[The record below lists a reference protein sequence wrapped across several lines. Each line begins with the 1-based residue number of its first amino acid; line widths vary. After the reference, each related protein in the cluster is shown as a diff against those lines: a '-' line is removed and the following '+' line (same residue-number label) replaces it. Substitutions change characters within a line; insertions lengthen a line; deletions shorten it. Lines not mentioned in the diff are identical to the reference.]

1 MRRSLYT
8 QTQMSL
14 MQIQENPGNSWK
26 NKINSSYKTLF
37 DSISLRPSI
46 ILGVF
51 LLSAIVF
58 IFGGCSRETSKEDLG
73 LINGRLEQLENQ
85 IAQLEAQF
93 TETNESVTT
102 LGSYVISLEEKIAK
116 LTQETEKASVPKQTV
131 SQEKKQYHK
140 VVRGDTLYSIS
151 RKYGLSV
158 EEICR
163 LNNLKQNHSIQP
175 GQKLKVT
182 TDSHK

>member
-1 MRRSLYT
+1 MRKSLYT
-8 QTQMSL
+8 KGQMSSKQL
-14 MQIQENPGNSWK
+14 QKHQGNSLK
-26 NKINSSYKTLF
+26 NKVNNSYKTFFIL
-37 DSISLRPSI
+37 ISQRPSLL
-46 ILGVF
+46 LGVLF
-51 LLSAIVF
+51 FIAIVF

-73 LINGRLEQLENQ
+73 LVNGRLDQLEDK
-85 IAQLEAQF
+85 IEQLEAQF

-102 LGSYVISLEEKIAK
+102 LGSYVISLEERIEK
-116 LTQETEKASVPKQTV
+116 LNKEIEKVSLSKQTV
-131 SQEKKQYHK
+131 SQEEKQYHK

-163 LNNLKQNHSIQP
+163 LNNLNTNQFIQP
-175 GQKLKVT
+175 GQKLIVT